1 MTEELKALV
10 LTAAS
15 IGFFHTLLG
24 PDHYLPF
31 IMMSWAR
38 KWSAAKTGLITFLC
52 ALGHIAGSVVLGL
65 LGVFLGWAVK
75 GLEGTEAVR
84 GDLAAWLLL
93 AFGFAYLIWGIRLA
107 YRRHPHKHRHPHLS
121 LGGHSH
127 EHGGAS
133 SSDGSHPHQH
143 EHTHLGEHTHV
154 HDTEG
159 GKTVTPWVLF
169 LIFVFGPCEPL
180 IPILMYPAAKSGF
193 GDLVLVTA
201 VFGIVTTATML
212 GAVFLGKAG
221 VDFLPLKKIQRY
233 SHALAGGT
241 IMLCGVAIHLGL

>member
-1 MTEELKALV
+1 VTEELRALV

-65 LGVFLGWAVK
+65 LGVVLGWAVK
-75 GLEGTEAVR
+75 GLEGTEAIR
-84 GDLAAWLLL
+84 GGLAAWLLI
-93 AFGFAYLIWGIRLA
+93 AFGFAYLVWGIRLV
-107 YRRHPHKHRHPHLS
+107 YRRQPHRHRHPHLS
-121 LGGHSH
+121 
-127 EHGGAS
+127 EAS
-133 SSDGSHPHQH
+133 GPHQH
-143 EHTHLGEHTHV
+143 EHTHVGEHTHV
-154 HDTEG
+154 HDLET

-169 LIFVFGPCEPL
+169 VIFVFGPCEPL
-180 IPILMYPAAKSGF
+180 IPLLMYPAAKG
-193 GDLVLVTA
+193 GYGGLVLVTA

-212 GAVFLGKAG
+212 AAVFLGKAG

-233 SHALAGGT
+233 SHALAGAA
-241 IMLCGVAIHLGL
+241 IMLCGLAIQFLGL

>member
-1 MTEELKALV
+1 MTEELRALV

-65 LGVFLGWAVK
+65 LGVVLGWAVK
-75 GLEGTEAVR
+75 GLEGTEAIR
-84 GDLAAWLLL
+84 GGLAAWLLI
-93 AFGFAYLIWGIRLA
+93 AFGFAYLVWGIRLV
-107 YRRHPHKHRHPHLS
+107 YRRQPHRHRHPHLS
-121 LGGHSH
+121 
-127 EHGGAS
+127 EAS
-133 SSDGSHPHQH
+133 GPHQH
-143 EHTHLGEHTHV
+143 EHTHVGEHTHV
-154 HDTEG
+154 HDLET

-169 LIFVFGPCEPL
+169 VIFVFGPCEPL
-180 IPILMYPAAKSGF
+180 IPLLMYPAAKG
-193 GDLVLVTA
+193 GYGGLVLVTA

-212 GAVFLGKAG
+212 AAVFLGKAG

-233 SHALAGGT
+233 SHALAGAA
-241 IMLCGVAIHLGL
+241 IMLCGLAIQFLGL